1 MTLLSATLPTLAAE
15 VRQLMM
21 NLTPRLRA
29 SHKFTT
35 SKALE
40 DGTAW
45 DEVEQVPRLFTI
57 EWDSAAEPYTMGSAT
72 YSLKVRAN
80 LSIWYPL
87 RGWSMERLVDAEH
100 IRDAFKGIAG
110 AGGGKS
116 SVAAVSYRLI
126 DPAGTPSVDETE
138 DGVGL
143 VLPLVADVAATQA

>member
-1 MTLLSATLPTLAAE
+1 MTLLSATLPMLAAE
-15 VRQLMM
+15 VRQLLM

-40 DGTAW
+40 DGTDW
-45 DEVEQVPRLFTI
+45 EEVEHVPRLFTI

-72 YSLKVRAN
+72 YSLKLTA
-80 LSIWYPL
+80 LISIWYPL

-100 IRDAFKGIAG
+100 IRDAMKGIAG
-110 AGGGKS
+110 AGGGAS
-116 SVAAVSYRLI
+116 TVAAVSYRLI
-126 DPAGTPSVDETE
+126 DPAGGASVEETE
-138 DGVGL
+138 DGIWL